1 MPQSNVV
8 NIGTYPN
15 DGTGDPIRT
24 AFANININFANSYA
38 TFQTYDSLASNVA
51 GLTANNVSYV
61 GSVTAINVVSNAQLQ
76 ANLANYTNTA
86 SITAANYQTASGLAA
101 NVATLTANNANNLGG
116 VPAASYVISSAL
128 TNYQTTA
135 GLAANVATL
144 AANTAN
150 NAYYLNGVIAS
161 SYQLNSTLSDN
172 VATLT
177 ANNTSYV
184 GTVSAANVVS
194 NNQLSSNLA
203 NYQTTA
209 GLSANVA
216 TLTSNNTS
224 YVGAVSA
231 ANVVSNAQLSANL
244 SNYLT
249 LSGVSSNVARITAN
263 NASFAFGKTESNL
276 NVNNALYTNGSFTNT
291 FNVGSSVYFVSNGNV
306 GFGGNDSPNS
316 ALTVN
321 GTIEF
326 AAGNIKFSDGSVQ
339 NTRPVANGTASKV
352 AYYGASGAYVQDAP
366 VYIST
371 SNGNVGLGGMTG
383 ATISK
388 QLVISNTIN
397 YGAIQLG
404 DDTNG
409 IYIIKESNTASGA
422 NASLF
427 HVARG
432 PASNISL
439 LFSFNSN
446 GSLGFNG
453 KSNNYSS
460 IYYGTSGQYLTSN
473 GVNGAPYWSS
483 FNFDVLGS
491 PIQISNSTYTVQS
504 SDNGKILEVT
514 STCTI
519 TLPSGLNA
527 MKLEV
532 IQTGTGPVLISG
544 GTSRIGSVIFLTTQ
558 YAGCSI
564 YNGRG
569 GNNDSWL
576 VVGDISA
583 S

>member
-1 MPQSNVV
+1 LPNTV

-24 AFANININFANSYA
+24 AFANINVNFANIYS
-38 TFQTYDSLASNVA
+38 TFQTSAEMSSNVA
-51 GLTANNVSYV
+51 TLTSNNVLFV
-61 GSVTAINVVSNAQLQ
+61 GAVTAANVVSNAQLF
-76 ANLANYTNTA
+76 ANLANYVTTTA
-86 SITAANYQTASGLAA
+86 LSTANYQTAAGLSA
-101 NVATLTANNANNLGG
+101 NVAILTANNANNLGG
-116 VPAASYVISSAL
+116 VPSSSYALSSTL
-128 TNYQTTA
+128 SNYQTTA
-135 GLAANVATL
+135 DLSANVATL

-150 NAYYLNGVIAS
+150 NAYYLNGVIAA
-161 SYQLNSTLSDN
+161 SYQLNSTLSSN

-177 ANNTSYV
+177 SNNVSFV
-184 GTVSAANVVS
+184 GAVTAANVVS
-194 NNQLSSNLA
+194 NAQLSANLS

-209 GLSANVA
+209 GLSANVS
-216 TLTSNNTS
+216 TLTSNSTS
-224 YVGAVSA
+224 FVGSVSA

-244 SNYLT
+244 SNYLAI
-249 LSGVSSNVARITAN
+249 SGISSNVAKVTAN
-263 NASFAFGKTESNL
+263 NSTYAFGKTEINL
-276 NVNNALYTNGSFTNT
+276 NVNNALFSNGSFSNQFTI
-291 FNVGSSVYFVSNGNV
+291 GSTIFFVSNGNV
-306 GFGGNDSPNS
+306 GFGGNDAPNS
-316 ALTVN
+316 AITIN

-326 AAGNIKFSDGSVQ
+326 ANGAIKFSDGSVQ

-371 SNGNVGLGGMTG
+371 SNGNVGLGGMSG
-383 ATISK
+383 NAAISK

-409 IYIIKESNTASGA
+409 LYIIKESNTAAGA

-432 PASNISL
+432 PSSNISL

-473 GVNGAPYWSS
+473 GSAGAPYWSS
-483 FNFDVLGS
+483 FNFDVLGA
-491 PIQISNSTYTVQS
+491 PIQIANNTYTVQS
-504 SDNGKILEVT
+504 SDNGKILEFT
-514 STCTI
+514 NTCTI

-527 MKLEV
+527 MKFDV
-532 IQTGTGPVLISG
+532 IQTGTNPVLISG
-544 GTSRIGSVIFLTTQ
+544 GTSRIGSVIFMTAQ
-558 YAGCSI
+558 YAGCSV

-569 GNNDSWL
+569 ANNNNWL

-583 S
+583 T

>member
-1 MPQSNVV
+1 MPNTV

-24 AFANININFANSYA
+24 AFANINVNFANIYS
-38 TFQTYDSLASNVA
+38 TFQTSAGMSSNVA
-51 GLTANNVSYV
+51 TLTSNNVSFV
-61 GSVTAINVVSNAQLQ
+61 GSVSAANVVSNAQLF
-76 ANLANYTNTA
+76 ANLANYVTTTA
-86 SITAANYQTASGLAA
+86 LSTANYQTAGGLAA
-101 NVATLTANNANNLGG
+101 NVAKLTANNADNLGG
-116 VPAASYVISSAL
+116 VAAASYALSSTL
-128 TNYQTTA
+128 SNYQTTA
-135 GLAANVATL
+135 GLSANVATL

-150 NAYYLNGVIAS
+150 NAYYLNGVIAA
-161 SYQLNSTLSDN
+161 SYQLNSTLSAN
-172 VATLT
+172 VSTLT
-177 ANNTSYV
+177 SNNTSFV
-184 GTVSAANVVS
+184 GSVTAANVVS
-194 NNQLSSNLA
+194 NAQLSANLS

-209 GLSANVA
+209 GLSANVS

-224 YVGAVSA
+224 FVGSVTA

-249 LSGVSSNVARITAN
+249 ISGVSSNVARITAN
-263 NASFAFGKTESNL
+263 NTTYAFGKNEGDL
-276 NVNNALYTNGSFTNT
+276 NVNTALYAVSSVDNEFT
-291 FNVGSSVYFVSNGNV
+291 VGTSVYFLSNGNV
-306 GFGGNDSPNS
+306 GFGGITTPSS
-316 ALTVN
+316 TLTVN

-326 AAGNIKFSDGSVQ
+326 SNGTIKFSDGSVQ
-339 NTRPVANGTASKV
+339 NTRPVANGTTSKV
-352 AYYGASGAYVQDAP
+352 AYYAANGAYVQEAP

-383 ATISK
+383 NTISK
-388 QLVISNTIN
+388 QLVVSNTVN

-409 IYIIKESNTASGA
+409 LYIIKESNTASGS

-473 GVNGAPYWSS
+473 GSSGAPYWSS
-483 FNFDVLGS
+483 FNFDVLGA
-491 PIQISNSTYTVQS
+491 PIQIANSTYTIQS
-504 SDNGKILEVT
+504 SDNGKILEFT
-514 STCTI
+514 NTCTI

-527 MKLEV
+527 MKFDV
-532 IQTGTGPVLISG
+532 IQTGTNPVLISG
-544 GTSRIGSVIFLTTQ
+544 GTSRIGNVIFMTAQ
-558 YAGCSI
+558 YAGCSV

-569 GNNDSWL
+569 ANNNNWL

>member
-1 MPQSNVV
+1 MPNTV

-24 AFANININFANSYA
+24 AFANINVNFANIYT
-38 TFQTYDSLASNVA
+38 TFLVTDTLAANVA
-51 GLTANNVSYV
+51 KLTSNNVSFV
-61 GSVTAINVVSNAQLQ
+61 GSVAAANVVSNSNLQ

-86 SITAANYQTASGLAA
+86 TLAATNYQTAAGLSA
-101 NVATLTANNANNLGG
+101 NVAILTANNSNNLGG
-116 VPAASYVISSAL
+116 VPAASYVISSTL

-135 GLAANVATL
+135 GLSANVATL

-150 NAYYLNGVIAS
+150 NSYYLNGVIAA

-177 ANNTSYV
+177 
-184 GTVSAANVVS
+184 
-194 NNQLSSNLA
+194 
-203 NYQTTA
+203 
-209 GLSANVA
+209 
-216 TLTSNNTS
+216 SNNTS
-224 YVGAVSA
+224 FVGSVTA
-231 ANVVSNAQLSANL
+231 ANVVSNAQLTANLSNYQTTAGISANVASLTSNNTSFVGTVTAANVVSNAQLAANL
-244 SNYLT
+244 SNYLAI
-249 LSGVSSNVARITAN
+249 SGISSNVARVTAN
-263 NASFAFGKTESNL
+263 NSTFAFGKTEINL
-276 NVNNALYTNGSFTNT
+276 NVNNAVYTDSSFSNAFT
-291 FNVGSSVYFVSNGNV
+291 VGTSVYFVSNGNV
-306 GFGGNDSPNS
+306 GFGGNSLPAS
-316 ALTVN
+316 SITVN
-321 GTIEF
+321 GNIQF
-326 AAGNIKFSDGSVQ
+326 VGNSFIKFSDGSLQ
-339 NTRPVANGTASKV
+339 NTKPVAVGTASKV
-352 AYYGASGAYVQDAP
+352 AYYGASGAYVQEAP

-383 ATISK
+383 GTISK
-388 QLVISNTIN
+388 QLVISNTVN

-409 IYIIKESNTASGA
+409 LYIIKESNTASGA

-432 PASNISL
+432 PSSNISL

-473 GVNGAPYWSS
+473 GTAGAPYWSS
-483 FNFDVLGS
+483 FNFDVLGA

-504 SDNGKILEVT
+504 SDNGKILEFT
-514 STCTI
+514 NTCTI

-527 MKLEV
+527 MKFDV
-532 IQTGTGPVLISG
+532 IQTGTDPVLISG
-544 GTSRIGSVIFLTTQ
+544 GTSRIGNVIFMTSQ
-558 YAGCSI
+558 YAGCSV

-569 GNNDSWL
+569 ANNNNWL

>member
-24 AFANININFANSYA
+24 AFANINVNFANIYS
-38 TFQTYDSLASNVA
+38 TFQTSDGMSSNVA
-51 GLTANNVSYV
+51 TLIANNVTYV
-61 GSVTAINVVSNAQLQ
+61 GSVTAANVVSNAQLQ
-76 ANLANYTNTA
+76 ANLANYVSA
-86 SITAANYQTASGLAA
+86 SVLSAYNYQTAAGLSA
-101 NVATLTANNANNLGG
+101 NVAILTANNANNLGG
-116 VPAASYVISSAL
+116 VPAASYVLSSTL
-128 TNYQTTA
+128 PNYQTTA
-135 GLAANVATL
+135 GLSANVATL

-150 NAYYLNGVIAS
+150 NAYYLNGIIAA
-161 SYQLNSTLSDN
+161 SYQLNSTLSAN

-177 ANNTSYV
+177 ANNTSFV
-184 GTVSAANVVS
+184 GSVAAANVVS
-194 NNQLSSNLA
+194 NTQLSANLANYQTSAGLASNVATLTANNTSFVGSVAAANVVSNTQLSSNLA
-203 NYQTTA
+203 NY
-209 GLSANVA
+209 
-216 TLTSNNTS
+216 LTI
-224 YVGAVSA
+224 
-231 ANVVSNAQLSANL
+231 
-244 SNYLT
+244 
-249 LSGVSSNVARITAN
+249 SGVSSNVARVTAN
-263 NASFAFGKTESNL
+263 NSTFAFGKTEGNL
-276 NVNNALYTNGSFTNT
+276 NVNNALYTNSSFSNSFT
-291 FNVGSSVYFVSNGNV
+291 VGTSVYFVSNGNV
-306 GFGGNDSPNS
+306 GFGNDSPAS
-316 ALTVN
+316 TLTVN

-326 AAGNIKFSDGSVQ
+326 ANGNIKFSDGSTQ

-352 AYYGASGAYVQDAP
+352 AYYAANGAYVQDAP

-383 ATISK
+383 STISK

-409 IYIIKESNTASGA
+409 LYIIKESNTASGA

-432 PASNISL
+432 PASNVSL

-446 GSLGFNG
+446 GALGFNG

-483 FNFDVLGS
+483 FNFDVLGA
-491 PIQISNSTYTVQS
+491 PIQISTSTYTVQS

-514 STCTI
+514 GTCTI

-527 MKLEV
+527 MKFEL

-544 GTSRIGSVIFLTTQ
+544 GTSRIGSVIFLTGQ
-558 YAGCSI
+558 YAGCSV

-569 GNNDSWL
+569 ANNNNWL

>member
-24 AFANININFANSYA
+24 AFSNVNVNFANIYA
-38 TFQTYDSLASNVA
+38 TFLITDSLAANVA
-51 GLTANNVSYV
+51 TLTSNNVSFV
-61 GSVTAINVVSNAQLQ
+61 GSVAAANVVSNSNLQ

-86 SITAANYQTASGLAA
+86 TIAAANYQTAAGLSA
-101 NVATLTANNANNLGG
+101 NVAVLTANNANNLGG
-116 VPAASYVISSAL
+116 VPAASYVVSSTL

-135 GLAANVATL
+135 GLSANVATL

-150 NAYYLNGVIAS
+150 NAYQLNGINGA
-161 SYQLNSTLSDN
+161 SYQLNST
-172 VATLT
+172 
-177 ANNTSYV
+177 
-184 GTVSAANVVS
+184 
-194 NNQLSSNLA
+194 
-203 NYQTTA
+203 
-209 GLSANVA
+209 LSANVA

-224 YVGAVSA
+224 FVGSVTAANVVSNAQLTANLSNYQTTAGISANVATLTSNNTSFVGSVTA

-244 SNYLT
+244 SNYLAI
-249 LSGVSSNVARITAN
+249 SGISSNVATVTAN
-263 NASFAFGKTESNL
+263 NSTFAFGKTEINL
-276 NVNNALYTNGSFTNT
+276 NVNNALFSNGTSTNV
-291 FNVGSSVYFVSNGNV
+291 FNVGTTVYFVSNGNV
-306 GFGGNDSPNS
+306 GFGGNNSPNS
-316 ALTVN
+316 SITVN

-326 AAGNIKFSDGSVQ
+326 ANGTIKFSDGSVQ
-339 NTRPVANGTASKV
+339 NTRPVANGTLSKV
-352 AYYGASGAYVQDAP
+352 AYYAANGAYIQESP

-383 ATISK
+383 STISK
-388 QLVISNTIN
+388 QLVISNTVN

-409 IYIIKESNTASGA
+409 LYIIKESNTASGS

-432 PASNISL
+432 PASNVSL

-446 GSLGFNG
+446 GALGFNG
-453 KSNNYSS
+453 KSNNYST

-473 GVNGAPYWSS
+473 GSGGAPYWSS
-483 FNFDVLGS
+483 FNFDVLGA
-491 PIQISNSTYTVQS
+491 PIQITANAYTIQS

-514 STCTI
+514 NTCTI

-527 MKLEV
+527 MKFDV
-532 IQTGTGPVLISG
+532 IQTGTNPVLITG
-544 GTSRIGSVIFLTTQ
+544 GTSRIGNVIFLTAQ
-558 YAGCSI
+558 YAGASV

-569 GNNDSWL
+569 ANTDNWL

>member
-1 MPQSNVV
+1 MPESNVV

-15 DGTGDPIRT
+15 DGTGDPVRT
-24 AFANININFANSYA
+24 AFANINVNFANIYA
-38 TFQTYDSLASNVA
+38 TFQTSDGLSSNVA
-51 GLTANNVSYV
+51 TLIANNVSYV
-61 GSVTAINVVSNAQLQ
+61 GSVTAVNVVSNAQLQ
-76 ANLANYTNTA
+76 ANLANYTTTA
-86 SITAANYQTASGLAA
+86 GITAANYQTAAGLAS

-116 VPAASYVISSAL
+116 VPAASYVISSTL

-150 NAYYLNGVIAS
+150 NSYYLNGVIAS

-177 ANNTSYV
+177 ANNTSFV
-184 GTVSAANVVS
+184 GSVTAVNVVS
-194 NNQLSSNLA
+194 NAQLQANLA

-216 TLTSNNTS
+216 TLIANNVS
-224 YVGAVSA
+224 YVGSVTAV
-231 ANVVSNAQLSANL
+231 NVVSNAQLQANL

-249 LSGVSSNVARITAN
+249 ITGISSNVAKVTAN
-263 NASFAFGKTESNL
+263 NTTYAFGKTEINL
-276 NVNNALYTNGSFTNT
+276 NVNNAIYANSSFSNV
-291 FNVGSSVYFVSNGNV
+291 FNVGNSVYFVSNGNV
-306 GFGGNDSPNS
+306 GFGGNVTPAST
-316 ALTVN
+316 LTVD
-321 GTIEF
+321 GTIETTNG
-326 AAGNIKFSDGSVQ
+326 AIKFSDGSTQ
-339 NTRPVANGTASKV
+339 NTKPVANGTASKV
-352 AYYGASGAYVQDAP
+352 AYYGASGAYVQEAP

-371 SNGNVGLGGMTG
+371 SNGNVGLGGMNG

-409 IYIIKESNTASGA
+409 LYIIKESNTASGA

-439 LFSFNSN
+439 LFSFNAN

-504 SDNGKILEVT
+504 SDNGKILEFT
-514 STCTI
+514 NTCTI

-527 MKLEV
+527 MKFDV
-532 IQTGTGPVLISG
+532 IQTGTNPVLITG
-544 GTSRIGSVIFLTTQ
+544 GTSRIGNVIFLTTQ
-558 YAGCSI
+558 YAGCSV

-569 GNNDSWL
+569 ANNDSWL